1 MNTTINNI
9 YEIITAEGTA
19 AVEKALI
26 ENEDTIRNAIIEI
39 ETKYQ
44 TKAVRARF
52 YIDAADNIRF
62 RCKAWFD
69 TKEEHAEEAKIIN
82 DKSLVEI
89 FIFRHSDADPD
100 HTSEEFAAEH
110 ADDVLNMI
118 EYYIANH
125 EHVIVL

>member
-1 MNTTINNI
+1 MNTTVNNI
-9 YEIITAEGTA
+9 YDIITEDNAS

-26 ENEDTIRNAIIEI
+26 ENEDTIRNAVIEI

-52 YIDAADNIRF
+52 YIDAAGDIRF

-89 FIFRHSDADPD
+89 FIFRHSDADAES
-100 HTSEEFAAEH
+100 TTEEWAADH

-125 EHVIVL
+125 EHVIIL